1 MGEAVTRARR
11 GDGPSLIEVS
21 TDRYL
26 GQFQGDAEAYRPQGE
41 VDQLRKNDPIDR
53 LQKQLQDQ
61 EMSDAED
68 QQIRQRASEAVGEA
82 YEFARNSDYPAVSEA
97 EMHVFV

>member
-1 MGEAVTRARR
+1 
-11 GDGPSLIEVS
+11 
-21 TDRYL
+21 
-26 GQFQGDAEAYRPQGE
+26 
-41 VDQLRKNDPIDR
+41 
-53 LQKQLQDQ
+53 
-61 EMSDAED
+61 MSDAED